1 MQSSRWCFTLN
12 NYTPQDEQRLQQLE
26 CKYLV
31 YGREV
36 GSANETPHLQGFCI
50 FQQRKRLSSAK
61 DALGQ
66 TAHLEPARG
75 NSVQASDYCKKD
87 GDYFEK
93 GECPTQGKRTDW
105 DQFLEWVGTLDSQ
118 PTQKEIICE
127 YPRLWCRYHQRL
139 LEICSALTPAP
150 ILQEGAPKP
159 GWQTDLQT
167 QLNGDPH
174 PREIT
179 FVVDTEGN
187 RGKSWFCAF
196 MLSTRS
202 QETQLLKTGKEADM
216 CYAIDESKTIFL
228 IDVPRSKMEFL
239 QYSVLEQ
246 LKDRMVFSTK
256 YNSRMKIL
264 RSIPH
269 VVVFCNEAPDKTKLS
284 RDRFEEYTIF

>member
-1 MQSSRWCFTLN
+1 MQSSRWCFTIN

-61 DALGQ
+61 DSLGQ
-66 TAHLEPARG
+66 TAHLEAARG
-75 NSVQASDYCKKD
+75 NSLQASEYCKKD

-105 DQFLEWVGTLDSQ
+105 DRFMDWVSSLDSQ

-127 YPRLWCRYHQRL
+127 FPQLWVRYHQRL
-139 LEICSALTPAP
+139 LEICGALAP
-150 ILQEGAPKP
+150 PPNLTNGNCRP
-159 GWQTDLQT
+159 GWQTDLET
-167 QLNGDPH
+167 TLSDDADPRH
-174 PREIT
+174 IT

-187 RGKSWFCAF
+187 RGKSWFCSY
-196 MLSTRS
+196 MISKRPD
-202 QETQLLKTGKEADM
+202 ECQLLKVGKEADM

-246 LKDRMVFSTK
+246 LKDRMVSG
-256 YNSRMKIL
+256 RLIHAL
-264 RSIPH
+264 Q
-269 VVVFCNEAPDKTKLS
+269 
-284 RDRFEEYTIF
+284 